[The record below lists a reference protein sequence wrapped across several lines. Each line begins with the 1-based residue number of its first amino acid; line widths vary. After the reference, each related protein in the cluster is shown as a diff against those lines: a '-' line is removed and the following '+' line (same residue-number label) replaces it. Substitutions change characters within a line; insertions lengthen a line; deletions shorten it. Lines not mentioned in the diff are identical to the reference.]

1 MSAPAS
7 FMASARRSA
16 SSMPSTRTALVRPT
30 ITRLGSV
37 RAATASRMRSA
48 ASSIGTRL
56 SMPMWCSTRRG
67 RSWSSISMHSTPAA
81 SDMVT
86 VRWMWTGSPQ
96 PPPASSTTGI
106 LQTVRMSTTTWII
119 SDSDRPASVTP
130 LYQPSEPPREIG
142 RLEAGQRRHLR
153 HDRVERDRRDDQ
165 VGAFDEVFEFFH
177 AGILRVRHARAC
189 PGHPR
194 LYTGG
199 S

>member
-1 MSAPAS
+1 MSAPAF

-37 RAATASRMRSA
+37 RAATASLMRSA
-48 ASSIGTRL
+48 ASPIGTRL
-56 SMPMWCSTRRG
+56 SMPTWCSTRRG

-81 SDMVT
+81 SDMAM

-119 SDSDRPASVTP
+119 SVSDSPASVTP
-130 LYQPSEPPREIG
+130 LYQPSEPP
-142 RLEAGQRRHLR
+142 LR
-153 HDRVERDRRDDQ
+153 
-165 VGAFDEVFEFFH
+165 
-177 AGILRVRHARAC
+177 
-189 PGHPR
+189 
-194 LYTGG
+194 
-199 S
+199 